1 MANWT
6 GKTLGRVQIES
17 LLARGGMAEVYLGTH
32 TTLQRKVAVKILRN
46 QYGDDVQL
54 LERFEREA
62 RAVAKLRHPNIVQV
76 FDFDTIEDQP
86 YLVMEYIPGP
96 PLSKYLATIHARNDR
111 LGLPLI
117 SRLLT
122 QIAAALQY
130 AHKRGVIHR
139 DVKPGNILLSSR
151 SIQIVPG
158 ETLPLD
164 LEPVLTDFGLVRF
177 LNASRQTAS
186 GLIIGTPTYMSPEQ
200 AGGQATDGRTDI
212 YSLGIVLYEM
222 LSGKVPF
229 EAESTISI
237 LLKHINE
244 SPPPIPG
251 LSPALQSVLDRA
263 LAKNPNDRFP
273 EPDEFAAA
281 FNGALEGTSDANT
294 LVALP
299 QVLEVA
305 KANKIPPSRKRTRGA
320 WTPAILVGLL
330 ISLLA
335 GSLLWNGITSSVNR
349 QTPTFAAVT
358 ISDTPMLVIP
368 VTFGPTGELHFQDG
382 DAIVDRANLS
392 AQVMPAAPA
401 GSHYEVWLVNG
412 LERLPLGILHLDENG
427 RGELTFDDPQN
438 RNLLAFY
445 RQVEITIESN
455 TGLDP
460 DTPSNIAYAYALP
473 EGGIAYL
480 RALMVS
486 FPGAPEQAGL
496 IQGLNRDAKLI
507 DEAGQEMLSS
517 FENGNEAGTRQS
529 AESIM
534 NLLVGDLSPDHKD
547 WNGDGQINDPGDGY
561 GFLLNGNNLG
571 YIQAVYSYADYAVN
585 SPGASQN
592 MILNGKDLQACSE
605 NLARWTPELRQH
617 ISTILNA
624 APGSEMAQGIQ
635 RSAEL
640 TNQILNGVDKNEN
653 GEIEA
658 ISDECGV
665 RGAYEAAYHMAD
677 MPLLPV
683 TANTLGTVIAIS
695 ETVTPSQT
703 STAFFPLLI
712 TPTKTQ
718 SQSGGQVTVAPTQQ
732 PPAPTTGHSNPN
744 PTRRPRPTNNPG
756 PPPPRPTKNHP

>member
-1 MANWT
+1 MTNWI

-46 QYGDDVQL
+46 QYGDEVHL

-86 YLVMEYIPGP
+86 YLVMEYISGP

-111 LGLPLI
+111 LGPPLI

-130 AHKRGVIHR
+130 AHKNGVIHR

-244 SPPPIPG
+244 TPAPIPG
-251 LSPALQSVLDRA
+251 LSPALQKVLDRA
-263 LAKNPNDRFP
+263 LAKNPEDRFQ
-273 EPDEFAAA
+273 EPDEFADA
-281 FNGALEGTSDANT
+281 FNRALEGTSDAST
-294 LVALP
+294 LVAIP
-299 QVLEVA
+299 EVLEVA
-305 KANKIPPSRKRTRGA
+305 KANKVAPSKKRMHWA

-330 ISLLA
+330 ISIIG
-335 GSLLWNGITSSVNR
+335 GSLLWNRMTPGAIGEAPTTS
-349 QTPTFAAVT
+349 AVT
-358 ISDTPMLVIP
+358 ISDTPMVVIP

-382 DAIVDRANLS
+382 DAILDQAILR
-392 AQVMPAAPA
+392 AQVMPAPPA
-401 GSHYEVWLVNG
+401 GGQYEVWLVNG
-412 LERLPLGILHLDENG
+412 QVRLPLGILHLDENG
-427 RGELTFDDPQN
+427 QGELTFDDPSN
-438 RNLLAFY
+438 RNLLAY
-445 RQVEITIESN
+445 YQQVEITVEPTGNSN
-455 TGLDP
+455 PNGSSDL
-460 DTPSNIAYAYALP
+460 AYAYALP
-473 EGGIAYL
+473 ESGIAYL

-486 FPGAPEQAGL
+486 FPGTPEHAGL
-496 IQGLNRDAKLI
+496 IQGLSKAAKLI
-507 DEAGQEMLSS
+507 DKAGREMLSS
-517 FENGNEAGTRQS
+517 YENGNEAGTREK

-534 NLLVGDLSPDHKD
+534 NLLVGDQSLDHKD
-547 WNGDGQINDPGDGY
+547 WNGDGQITDPGDGY

-592 MILNGKDLQACSE
+592 MIANGKNVKSCSE

-640 TNQILNGVDKNEN
+640 TSQILNGIDKNED
-653 GEIEA
+653 GEIEP

-665 RGAYEAAYHMAD
+665 VIAYEATYHMAD

-683 TANTLGTVIAIS
+683 TTNPLGTVIAIS
-695 ETVTPSQT
+695 ETLTPSQT
-703 STAFFPLLI
+703 VTASSPLLV
-712 TPTKTQ
+712 TPTRTQ

-732 PPAPTTGHSNPN
+732 PAPTSGHSNPN
-744 PTRRPRPTNNPG
+744 PTRRPRPTNSPPHPG
-756 PPPPRPTKNHP
+756 PTKNHP